1 MNTISNN
8 PNQVKDNLNLK
19 DFLTKIRVILLKLG
33 VIRQEDNYSFSEFF
47 RDLEKKDGP
56 HIQKL
61 LEEWRKEEA
70 EKYVIS
76 KVEDWYFSREQGI
89 NKKVKDVIKNVQDVI
104 ES

>member
-47 RDLEKKDGP
+47 RDLEKKMV
-56 HIQKL
+56 L
-61 LEEWRKEEA
+61 
-70 EKYVIS
+70 IS
-76 KVEDWYFSREQGI
+76 KNY
-89 NKKVKDVIKNVQDVI
+89 
-104 ES
+104 

>member
-19 DFLTKIRVILLKLG
+19 DFLSKLRVILLKLG

-47 RDLEKKDGP
+47 RNLEEKEDGFY
-56 HIQKL
+56 IQKL

-70 EKYVIS
+70 EK
-76 KVEDWYFSREQGI
+76 
-89 NKKVKDVIKNVQDVI
+89 
-104 ES
+104 